1 MTGARPTGVKPPH
14 RRSELEF
21 HRSLVL
27 ALLAILFLASARLT
41 VAAEKL
47 DATAEPSS
55 DLFRRQPLGFDHQTF
70 HRIAA
75 AFENSSSEV
84 SQLIEFVRGQ
94 RRALGQG
101 GGFLMLLLALTIGYG
116 IRGRAKLRYRIQQ
129 ALESLCE
136 QTLAA
141 QQKWPAAIAELI
153 AVTVLPLSLW
163 AFWSLVKALTNFH
176 GPLFILAGNLLLAW
190 TVYSLV
196 IGALRN
202 LLIRPLLPIPL
213 EHGRYLFRFLRLL
226 LAYAIAARVCT
237 KLIDV
242 FGAPGDVVALIDAA
256 LRLSLI
262 VLLAIVATRQR
273 AVVTILPDAPNFLY
287 RGFVAAF
294 TRLYP
299 ALWVLTVA
307 IALIQL
313 AGFVTIANFLWA
325 RTWLPMGIF
334 LLAVMVN
341 QFSDRAL
348 RRSLFPDNAPHEN
361 ALRFYRSL
369 ARLNR
374 YAITLATLACDF
386 DTLKRPVSML

>member
-1 MTGARPTGVKPPH
+1 MTGARPTGVKPPPH

-27 ALLAILFLASARLT
+27 ALIAILFLASARLT

-55 DLFRRQPLGFDHQTF
+55 GLFRRQPLGFDHQTF

-262 VLLAIVATRQR
+262 VLLVIVATRRR
-273 AVVTILPDAPNFLY
+273 AVVAILPDAPNFLY

-313 AGFVTIANFLWA
+313 AGFGL
-325 RTWLPMGIF
+325 
-334 LLAVMVN
+334 
-341 QFSDRAL
+341 
-348 RRSLFPDNAPHEN
+348 
-361 ALRFYRSL
+361 
-369 ARLNR
+369 
-374 YAITLATLACDF
+374 
-386 DTLKRPVSML
+386 DTLTT